1 MTLRK
6 SVYDLVDTDGSH
18 LDYCMANGFYQK
30 NIRQTVIII
39 QKNQT
44 KTNM

>member
-18 LDYCMANGFYQK
+18 LDYCMANGFYYHP
-30 NIRQTVIII
+30 N
-39 QKNQT
+39 NC
-44 KTNM
+44 